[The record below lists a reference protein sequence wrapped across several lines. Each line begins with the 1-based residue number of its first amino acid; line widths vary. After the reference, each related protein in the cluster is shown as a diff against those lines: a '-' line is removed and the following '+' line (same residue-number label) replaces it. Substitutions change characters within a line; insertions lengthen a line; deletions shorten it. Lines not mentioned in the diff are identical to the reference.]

1 MTKAI
6 KSNNRGLGK
15 GLGALINNVSF
26 KPDEGFSVG
35 GEKDETGF
43 INFIEPSKIITN
55 PYQPRTD
62 FDERALEDLSNSI
75 SKHGLIQPITV
86 RKVENGYEL
95 ISGERRLRALQM
107 AGLDKVPCYVLDV
120 NTNVQMLELALI
132 ENLLREDLN
141 PVEVASGY
149 QRLIEEYKYTQ
160 EQVAER
166 VGKER
171 STVTNFL
178 RLLRLPASIQDM
190 VRTKKLTFGHARTLV
205 SLDDHAKIIAA
216 ADEIIKNNL
225 SVRETEALI
234 KKISQGKKKPAPE
247 KNDKSIPAEV
257 IAVINEKADYL
268 RKIFGT
274 NIKIYP
280 KSKSSGTIEMQFYS
294 AEDFERIMELF
305 ERIEK

>member
-1 MTKAI
+1 MSKTPKI
-6 KSNNRGLGK
+6 NRGLGK
-15 GLGALINNVSF
+15 GLGALISNVSF
-26 KPDEGFSVG
+26 KPEEGFRME
-35 GEKDETGF
+35 GEKDETGL
-43 INFIEPSKIITN
+43 ISLIEISKIKAN
-55 PYQPRTD
+55 QYQPRTD
-62 FDERALEDLSNSI
+62 FDDNALEDLKNSI
-75 SKHGLIQPITV
+75 INHGLIQPITV
-86 RKVENGYEL
+86 RKIEDGYEL
-95 ISGERRLRALQM
+95 VSGERRLRASTL
-107 AGLDKVPCYVLDV
+107 AGLNKLPCYVIDV

-190 VRTKKLTFGHARTLV
+190 VRSKKLSFGHARSLV
-205 SLDDHAKIIAA
+205 SIDDHAKILAIAE
-216 ADEIIKNNL
+216 EIIKNNL

-234 KKISQGKKKPAPE
+234 KRINSNNKKKAS
-247 KNDKSIPAEV
+247 NDKNENSIPQEV
-257 IAVINEKADYL
+257 LAVINDKADYL

-274 NIKIYP
+274 NVKIYP
-280 KSKSSGTIEMQFYS
+280 KSKSSGTIELQFYS
-294 AEDFERIMELF
+294 SEDFERIIDLF
-305 ERIEK
+305 EKIEK

>member
-1 MTKAI
+1 MS
-6 KSNNRGLGK
+6 KSAKTNRGLGK

-35 GEKDETGF
+35 GDKDETGF

-62 FDERALEDLSNSI
+62 FDEHALEDLKNSI
-75 SKHGLIQPITV
+75 IKHGLIQPITV
-86 RKVENGYEL
+86 RKVELGYEL
-95 ISGERRLRALQM
+95 ISGERRLRASAL

-141 PVEVASGY
+141 PVEITSGY

-171 STVTNFL
+171 STITNFL

-190 VRTKKLTFGHARTLV
+190 VRTKKITFGHARAMV

-216 ADEIIKNNL
+216 ADEVIKNNL

-234 KKISQGKKKPAPE
+234 KKISTSNKKKAIVEKPE
-247 KNDKSIPAEV
+247 KSIPQEV

-268 RKIFGT
+268 RKVFGT
-274 NIKIYP
+274 NVKIYP
-280 KSKSSGTIEMQFYS
+280 KTKSSGTIEMQFYN